1 MTVFTKQAI
10 FRQANDCF
18 SVVSFPDRH
27 FVYWGSENETSIS
40 VTICLVW
47 GYMWEG
53 YRGHVIPCTT
63 ATHMRELVCV
73 YCKERQ
79 STWDKYEDS
88 LLPTRHVNLSLCS
101 SFVTG
106 SWHSFYHN
114 HTHKMVKPSTIGWCG
129 GGELRT
135 THVSDETI
143 GHQFHGILDS
153 ALLLYIC
160 QLHSQFFLGGLGM
173 SIRLTRWV
181 PSTKK

>member
-10 FRQANDCF
+10 YLDKLTIVFL
-18 SVVSFPDRH
+18 VSFPDHH
-27 FVYWGSENETSIS
+27 FVYWGSGNETSIS
-40 VTICLVW
+40 LLLKVTICLVW

-114 HTHKMVKPSTIGWCG
+114 HTHKMVKP
-129 GGELRT
+129 
-135 THVSDETI
+135 
-143 GHQFHGILDS
+143 
-153 ALLLYIC
+153 
-160 QLHSQFFLGGLGM
+160 LGM

-181 PSTKK
+181 PSTKSRPRCCTESSKCTLLGLMSCRGTMGAAISCTWE